1 MKEKKSKEL
10 KENAKKELKEVRV
23 LMVDDNESLVS
34 MIKEYFEDH
43 AKIKIVNEAY
53 NGLDAVDVIEENV
66 NNFDVLLL
74 DLIMP
79 KKDGI
84 YVLEQ
89 MKKKGIKKPV
99 IVGTSFNADETIA
112 RVSKFN
118 PKHFILKPF
127 DMFDLE
133 NKLLD
138 AVSFKLDKE
147 SKINIYHNNLEISVT
162 KLLHGLGVPSHIK
175 GYQYIREG
183 VILMYEKP
191 DIVGAIT
198 KELYPEIANR
208 YDTTVSRVE
217 RAIRHA
223 IEVSWN
229 RGDIDLMEEIFGHS
243 VDYDRAKPTNSE
255 FIMLVSDKL
264 RLEFSD
270 AKQKNK

>member
-1 MKEKKSKEL
+1 MEKTKIL
-10 KENAKKELKEVRV
+10 VI
-23 LMVDDNESLVS
+23 DDNEALVE
-34 MIKEYFEDH
+34 MIEEYFSLNGSIEVVL
-43 AKIKIVNEAY
+43 KAY
-53 NGLDAVDVIEENV
+53 SGEEGIQIIENNINDYDVII
-66 NNFDVLLL
+66 L

-89 MKKKGIKKPV
+89 LKKKKIDKPV

-133 NKLLD
+133 NKILD
-138 AVSFKLDKE
+138 AVSFKLDKT
-147 SKINIYHNNLEISVT
+147 SKVNVYHNNLEISVT

-198 KELYPEIANR
+198 KELYPEIANK

-255 FIMLVSDKL
+255 FIVTVSDKL
-264 RLEFSD
+264 RLEFSTS
-270 AKQKNK
+270 KQKSKSLI

>member
-1 MKEKKSKEL
+1 M
-10 KENAKKELKEVRV
+10 KKEINKEEKNEVRV
-23 LMVDDNESLVS
+23 LVVDDNESLVG
-34 MIKEYFEDH
+34 MLKEYFEDH
-43 AKIKIVNEAY
+43 KKIKIVAEAY
-53 NGLDAVDVIEENV
+53 DGLDAIGVIEKNV
-66 NNFDVLLL
+66 DNFDVLLL

-89 MKKKGIKKPV
+89 LKKKGIEKPV

-112 RVSKFN
+112 RVSKYN

-127 DMFDLE
+127 DMVDLE
-133 NKLLD
+133 NKIMD
-138 AVSFKLDKE
+138 AVSFKLDKDT
-147 SKINIYHNNLEISVT
+147 KINLYHNNLEISVT

-208 YDTTVSRVE
+208 FDTTVSRVE

-255 FIMLVSDKL
+255 FIVTVSDKL
-264 RLEFSD
+264 RLEFNN
-270 AKQKNK
+270 AKQRSQ

>member
-1 MKEKKSKEL
+1 MKEQKEIRL
-10 KENAKKELKEVRV
+10 FV
-23 LMVDDNESLVS
+23 VDDNESLIG
-34 MIKEYFEDH
+34 MLKDYFEDH
-43 AKIKIVNEAY
+43 QKIKIVKEAH
-53 NGLDAVDVIEENV
+53 NGEDAIKIMEKDSNF
-66 NNFDVLLL
+66 FDVLLL

-89 MKKKGIKKPV
+89 MKSKKIEKPV
-99 IVGTSFNADETIA
+99 VIGTSFNADETIQ
-112 RVSKFN
+112 RVSGYN

-127 DMFDLE
+127 DMVDLE

-138 AVSFKLDKE
+138 AVNYVSNSG
-147 SKINIYHNNLEISVT
+147 SKINLYHNNLEISVT

-183 VILMYEKP
+183 VMLMYENP

-255 FIMLVSDKL
+255 FIVTVSDKL
-264 RLEFSD
+264 RLEFNNN
-270 AKQKNK
+270 KQKSH

>member
-1 MKEKKSKEL
+1 M
-10 KENAKKELKEVRV
+10 KKEINKSNKIVRV
-23 LMVDDNESLVS
+23 LAVDDNESLIG
-34 MIKEYFEDH
+34 MLEEYFKDH
-43 AKIKIVNEAY
+43 EKIKIVNHAY
-53 NGLDAVDVIEENV
+53 NGLDAIKVIEENKD
-66 NNFDVLLL
+66 NFDVLLL

-89 MKKKGIKKPV
+89 LKKKKIDKPV

-133 NKLLD
+133 NKILD
-138 AVSFKLDKE
+138 AVSFKLDKT
-147 SKINIYHNNLEISVT
+147 SKVNVYHNNLEISVT
-162 KLLHGLGVPSHIK
+162 KLLHGL
-175 GYQYIREG
+175 G

-198 KELYPEIANR
+198 KELYPEIANK

-255 FIMLVSDKL
+255 FIVTVSDKL
-264 RLEFSD
+264 RLEFSTS
-270 AKQKNK
+270 KQKSKS

>member
-1 MKEKKSKEL
+1 MQGGCNMKNKE
-10 KENAKKELKEVRV
+10 EVRLLV
-23 LMVDDNESLVS
+23 VDDNESLVG
-34 MIKEYFEDH
+34 MLKDYFEDH
-43 AKIKIVNEAY
+43 AKIRVVKEAY
-53 NGLDAVDVIEENV
+53 NGEEALELIEKDSDFFDVI
-66 NNFDVLLL
+66 LL

-84 YVLEQ
+84 YVLEELQ
-89 MKKKGIKKPV
+89 RRGINKPV
-99 IVGTSFNADETIA
+99 VIGTSFNADETIA
-112 RVSKFN
+112 RVSKYN
-118 PKHFILKPF
+118 PKHFVLKPF
-127 DMFDLE
+127 DMVDLE
-133 NKLLD
+133 TKLLD
-138 AVSFKLDKE
+138 AVNFIPDNE
-147 SKINIYHNNLEISVT
+147 SKVNLYHNNLEISVT

-208 YDTTVSRVE
+208 FDTTVSRVE

-255 FIMLVSDKL
+255 FIVTVSDKL
-264 RLEFSD
+264 RLEFNNV
-270 AKQKNK
+270 KQNG

>member
-1 MKEKKSKEL
+1 MKDS
-10 KENAKKELKEVRV
+10 KEVRLLV
-23 LMVDDNESLVS
+23 VDDNENLI
-34 MIKEYFEDH
+34 MMLKDYFEDH
-43 AKIKIVNEAY
+43 EKISIVNEAH
-53 NGLDAVDVIEENV
+53 NGEDAVKLIETSPDS
-66 NNFDVLLL
+66 FDVLLL

-84 YVLEQ
+84 YVLNEL
-89 MKKKGIKKPV
+89 KAKNINKPV

-112 RVSKFN
+112 RVSKYD

-127 DMFDLE
+127 DMVDLE
-133 NKLLD
+133 NKIMD
-138 AVSFKLDKE
+138 AVNFKSE
-147 SKINIYHNNLEISVT
+147 GNSKVNLYHNNLEISVT

-183 VILMYEKP
+183 VILMYENP

-208 YDTTVSRVE
+208 FDTTVSRVE

-229 RGDIDLMEEIFGHS
+229 RGDIDLMEEVFGHS

-255 FIMLVSDKL
+255 FIVTVSDKL
-264 RLEFSD
+264 RLEFSNT
-270 AKQKNK
+270 KQKI

>member
-1 MKEKKSKEL
+1 METKDEI
-10 KENAKKELKEVRV
+10 RV
-23 LMVDDNESLVS
+23 MIVDDNESLVG
-34 MIKEYFEDH
+34 MLKEYFSDH
-43 AKIKIVNEAY
+43 QKIKIVLEAY
-53 NGLDAVDVIEENV
+53 NGLDGVSLIEKNV

-79 KKDGI
+79 KKDGL

-89 MKKKGIKKPV
+89 MKKKNIEKPV
-99 IVGTSFNADETIA
+99 IIGTSFNADETIA
-112 RVSKFN
+112 RVSKYD

-127 DMFDLE
+127 DMVDLE
-133 NKLLD
+133 NKIMD
-138 AVSFKLDKE
+138 AASFKIEND
-147 SKINIYHNNLEISVT
+147 SKINLYHNNLEISVT

-198 KELYPEIANR
+198 KELYPEIAKR
-208 YDTTVSRVE
+208 FDTTVSRVE

-229 RGDIDLMEEIFGHS
+229 RGDIELMEEIFGHS

-255 FIMLVSDKL
+255 FIVTVSDKL
-264 RLEFSD
+264 RLEFNNM
-270 AKQKNK
+270 KQRSK

>member
-1 MKEKKSKEL
+1 MNKEINKSNKI
-10 KENAKKELKEVRV
+10 VRV
-23 LMVDDNESLVS
+23 LAVDDNESLIG
-34 MIKEYFEDH
+34 MLEEYFKDH
-43 AKIKIVNEAY
+43 EKIKIVTHAY
-53 NGLDAVDVIEENV
+53 NGLDAIKVIEENKD
-66 NNFDVLLL
+66 NFDVLLL

-89 MKKKGIKKPV
+89 LKKKKIDKPV

-133 NKLLD
+133 NKILD
-138 AVSFKLDKE
+138 AVSFKLDKA
-147 SKINIYHNNLEISVT
+147 SKVNVYHNNLEISVT

-198 KELYPEIANR
+198 KELYPETSNPINIHM
-208 YDTTVSRVE
+208 YTFE
-217 RAIRHA
+217 K
-223 IEVSWN
+223 N
-229 RGDIDLMEEIFGHS
+229 LDIPFPLSITIKYLHIFIVYHL
-243 VDYDRAKPTNSE
+243 
-255 FIMLVSDKL
+255 FIKKL
-264 RLEFSD
+264 LK
-270 AKQKNK
+270 KQKSY

>member
-1 MKEKKSKEL
+1 MKEKEEIKMI
-10 KENAKKELKEVRV
+10 V
-23 LMVDDNESLVS
+23 VDDNESLVE
-34 MIKEYFEDH
+34 MLYEYFENH
-43 AKIKIVNEAY
+43 KKIKIVDKAH
-53 NGLDAVDVIEENV
+53 NGLDAVKLIEKNKDS
-66 NNFDVLLL
+66 FDVLLL

-79 KKDGI
+79 KKDGL
-84 YVLEQ
+84 YVLEELN
-89 MKKKGIKKPV
+89 KKGINKSI

-112 RVSKFN
+112 KVSKYN

-127 DMFDLE
+127 DLVDL
-133 NKLLD
+133 
-138 AVSFKLDKE
+138 E
-147 SKINIYHNNLEISVT
+147 SKILDCQSQGSSNDGKVNLYHNNLEISVT

-183 VILMYEKP
+183 VLLMYEKP

-208 YDTTVSRVE
+208 FDTTVSRVE

-255 FIMLVSDKL
+255 FIVTVSDKL
-264 RLEFSD
+264 RLEF
-270 AKQKNK
+270 AKAK

>member
-1 MKEKKSKEL
+1 MKETKEIRIL
-10 KENAKKELKEVRV
+10 VE
-23 LMVDDNESLVS
+23 DDNENLVG
-34 MIKEYFEDH
+34 MVKDYFEEH
-43 AKIKIVNEAY
+43 EKIKIVKEAY
-53 NGLDAVDVIEENV
+53 NGEDAIKVIEESKND
-66 NNFDVLLL
+66 FDLLLL

-84 YVLEQ
+84 YVLEEL
-89 MKKKGIKKPV
+89 KNRGIDKPV

-127 DMFDLE
+127 DMLDLE
-133 NKLLD
+133 QKILD
-138 AVSFKLDKE
+138 AVSFVKDSD
-147 SKINIYHNNLEISVT
+147 SKVNMYHNNLEISVT

-183 VILMYEKP
+183 VLLMYEKP

-198 KELYPEIANR
+198 KELYPEIADR
-208 YDTTVSRVE
+208 FDTTVSRVE

-255 FIMLVSDKL
+255 FIVTVSDKL
-264 RLEFSD
+264 RLEF
-270 AKQKNK
+270 AKA